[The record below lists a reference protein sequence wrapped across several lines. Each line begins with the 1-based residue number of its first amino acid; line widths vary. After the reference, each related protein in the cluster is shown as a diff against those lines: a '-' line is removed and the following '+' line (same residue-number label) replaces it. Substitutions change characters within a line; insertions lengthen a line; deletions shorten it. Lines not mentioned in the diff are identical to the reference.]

1 MNTMVGFTAI
11 TNAEGISIDVVA
23 VEYSGTVVNVCVPE
37 GITIITLSSFWSNE
51 NNNHTMKRIF
61 LPKGMEKLHGSAFRR
76 CFELEEVFIP
86 ASVEEIVP
94 DAFAI
99 NNFWQDPHRPFKKLY
114 VEPGSYAENFAI
126 SNSIAYD
133 YIHRADV
140 DWDEEPASVWKT
152 ACTVTASHNCG
163 KTVTIPEGVTVIAQ
177 DAFAGNETLE
187 SVTMP
192 ESLEEI
198 GWGAFSG
205 CKKLRSVLELEKT
218 KITEIPNSTF
228 RDCEQLE
235 SVILPPQIKEIGDG
249 AFYNCYSLRSL
260 PLPASVQ
267 TIGAT
272 AFWAC
277 LSLKELDI
285 PASCTKIG
293 NYALA
298 APGLEKI
305 VVPASVTEIGINILP
320 PPNNR
325 LSIYCEAGSAI
336 ARIAKTANHRVQ
348 FMGELPVPTAGEP
361 KEALFN
367 TLFREATA
375 KLDESEFCYVQ
386 DASVQDFQAADVA
399 AYQAAANT
407 LESYFDVAA
416 IWQTIQRKDSLDSL
430 YELHAIPAIAIALAI
445 KLYICPEAG
454 ITLCFEFG
462 KHSRQKR
469 WWVCA
474 PGQLTGQWFQSKI
487 GYLNYLRSGSQPK
500 QFRRHYNIQAMRFP
514 TAPDAEITIEGKNFS
529 YLTFSKFG
537 IQNGTLQLLEDYIGK
552 NGGIVK
558 ETITKKRTM

>member
-277 LSLKELDI
+277 LSLKE
-285 PASCTKIG
+285 
-293 NYALA
+293 
-298 APGLEKI
+298 
-305 VVPASVTEIGINILP
+305 
-320 PPNNR
+320 
-325 LSIYCEAGSAI
+325 
-336 ARIAKTANHRVQ
+336 
-348 FMGELPVPTAGEP
+348 
-361 KEALFN
+361 
-367 TLFREATA
+367 
-375 KLDESEFCYVQ
+375 
-386 DASVQDFQAADVA
+386 
-399 AYQAAANT
+399 
-407 LESYFDVAA
+407 
-416 IWQTIQRKDSLDSL
+416 
-430 YELHAIPAIAIALAI
+430 
-445 KLYICPEAG
+445 
-454 ITLCFEFG
+454 
-462 KHSRQKR
+462 
-469 WWVCA
+469 
-474 PGQLTGQWFQSKI
+474 
-487 GYLNYLRSGSQPK
+487 
-500 QFRRHYNIQAMRFP
+500 
-514 TAPDAEITIEGKNFS
+514 
-529 YLTFSKFG
+529 
-537 IQNGTLQLLEDYIGK
+537 
-552 NGGIVK
+552 
-558 ETITKKRTM
+558 